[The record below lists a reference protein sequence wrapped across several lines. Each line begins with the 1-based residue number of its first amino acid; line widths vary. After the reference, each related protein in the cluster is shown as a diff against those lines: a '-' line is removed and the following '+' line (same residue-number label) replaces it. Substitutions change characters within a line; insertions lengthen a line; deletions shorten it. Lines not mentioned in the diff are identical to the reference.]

1 MLGMADRAGTVP
13 ALKLDGQQV
22 KTNREIARFLDQ
34 VQPGAADVSRRSRPP
49 AEVEE
54 AERWGDEVFQMV
66 ARRLAFTAALHGR
79 DALVN
84 RADDGRLGP
93 LLWRNADDQAGRG
106 RASSALFIFGVNA
119 QAERELLAGLPDML
133 DRIDG
138 WVEAGVL
145 NGEELNAADFMIA
158 PSLALLTYR
167 RDLRPELERRP
178 LIGLVDRVLP
188 EPSSRLASR
197 RPLVSR
203 HGQRRATSCRRRT
216 AGVLFNP
223 RSYDPADFDE
233 ATRRALL
240 ATIDFFESRGKATLK
255 EHDHERTWYAD
266 FLEFVKRER
275 IFATLL
281 TPAAEAAGDPDKR
294 WDTARISAFSEITGF
309 YGLAY
314 WYTWQVTIL
323 GLGPIW
329 QSDNAAARR
338 RAAELLE
345 DGAIFAFGLS
355 EKEHG
360 ADIYSTD
367 MVLTPDGDG
376 GFTAS
381 GSKYY
386 IGNGNLAGMVSVF
399 GRRADV
405 DGPDG
410 YVFFAADSRH
420 PAYRLVKNVVNSQNY
435 VSEFRLEAYPVGA
448 EDILHTGKDAF
459 YAALNTVN
467 VGKFNLGF
475 ASIGICEHAF
485 YEAITHAD
493 GRVLYGHKVTEF
505 PHVRQLLSDAY
516 VRLVAMKLFS
526 DRAIDY
532 FRSAGAD
539 DRRYL
544 LFNPITKM
552 KVTTEGEKVIDDLW
566 DVIAAKG
573 FEKDTFFE
581 MAARDIRGL
590 PKLEGTVHVNMA
602 LVLKFM
608 ANYLFNPAEYPPV
621 PPRRD
626 AADDEFLFRQGPAKG
641 LGKIQFND
649 WRASYAPF
657 ADVPNVARFMEQAEG
672 LGELLGTAPPSE
684 EQQTRARLPAHPGGA
699 VHARRLRTADP
710 RAGRADRPRRR
721 HDRRDLRRAGARLL
735 ELRRHPARDTPRPP
749 RPSRHGRSV
758 TFASRSATRTGSCGS
773 GTRSSGTRA
782 PTRCSPRLPGRM
794 ADASA
799 G

>member
-1 MLGMADRAGTVP
+1 MASVE
-13 ALKLDGQQV
+13 Q
-22 KTNREIARFLDQ
+22 
-34 VQPGAADVSRRSRPP
+34 RP
-49 AEVEE
+49 
-54 AERWGDEVFQMV
+54 V
-66 ARRLAFTAALHGR
+66 A
-79 DALVN
+79 V
-84 RADDGRLGP
+84 
-93 LLWRNADDQAGRG
+93 
-106 RASSALFIFGVNA
+106 
-119 QAERELLAGLPDML
+119 
-133 DRIDG
+133 
-138 WVEAGVL
+138 
-145 NGEELNAADFMIA
+145 
-158 PSLALLTYR
+158 
-167 RDLRPELERRP
+167 
-178 LIGLVDRVLP
+178 
-188 EPSSRLASR
+188 EPSTSEEGES
-197 RPLVSR
+197 PL
-203 HGQRRATSCRRRT
+203 
-216 AGVLFNP
+216 LFNP

-240 ATIDFFESRGKATLK
+240 ATIDFFESRGKARLK
-255 EHDHERTWYAD
+255 EDDHERTWYAD

-329 QSDNAAARR
+329 QSDNTAARR

-367 MVLTPDGDG
+367 TVLTPAGDG

-410 YVFFAADSRH
+410 YVFFAADSTH
-420 PAYRLVKNVVNSQNY
+420 PAYTLVKNVVNSQNF

-448 EDILHTGKDAF
+448 DDILHTGKDAF

-485 YEAITHAD
+485 YEAITHAH

-526 DRAIDY
+526 DRAVDY
-532 FRSAGAD
+532 FRSAGPD

-552 KVTTEGEKVIDDLW
+552 KVTTEGEKVIDELW

-626 AADDEFLFRQGPAKG
+626 AADDDFLFRQGPAKG

-649 WRASYAPF
+649 WRASYATF

-672 LGELLGTAPPSE
+672 LGALLGTAPPSE
-684 EQQTRARLPAHPGGA
+684 EQQSELGFLLTLGELFTLVVYGQLILEQAGLAELDADTIDAIFAVLVRDFSSYAVTLHAHPSSTEPQQAWALGHIRKPVGDTD
-699 VHARRLRTADP
+699 RFLRVWDQVE
-710 RAGRADRPRRR
+710 R
-721 HDRRDLRRAGARLL
+721 HAGAY
-735 ELRRHPARDTPRPP
+735 EMRP
-749 RPSRHGRSV
+749 
-758 TFASRSATRTGSCGS
+758 
-773 GTRSSGTRA
+773 
-782 PTRCSPRLPGRM
+782 
-794 ADASA
+794 
-799 G
+799 

>member
-1 MLGMADRAGTVP
+1 MTSVEQRPVA
-13 ALKLDGQQV
+13 
-22 KTNREIARFLDQ
+22 
-34 VQPGAADVSRRSRPP
+34 VSS
-49 AEVEE
+49 
-54 AERWGDEVFQMV
+54 
-66 ARRLAFTAALHGR
+66 
-79 DALVN
+79 
-84 RADDGRLGP
+84 
-93 LLWRNADDQAGRG
+93 
-106 RASSALFIFGVNA
+106 
-119 QAERELLAGLPDML
+119 
-133 DRIDG
+133 
-138 WVEAGVL
+138 
-145 NGEELNAADFMIA
+145 
-158 PSLALLTYR
+158 
-167 RDLRPELERRP
+167 
-178 LIGLVDRVLP
+178 
-188 EPSSRLASR
+188 
-197 RPLVSR
+197 
-203 HGQRRATSCRRRT
+203 
-216 AGVLFNP
+216 VLFNP
-223 RSYDPADFDE
+223 RSYEAAEFDE
-233 ATRRALL
+233 ATRQALRS
-240 ATIDFFESRGKATLK
+240 TIEFFESRGKATLK

-266 FLEFVKRER
+266 FLGFVRRER

-281 TPAAEAAGDPDKR
+281 TPAAEGEGDPDKR

-329 QSDNAAARR
+329 QSENAAARR

-367 MVLTPDGDG
+367 MVLTPGGDG
-376 GFTAS
+376 GFSAS
-381 GSKYY
+381 GGKYY
-386 IGNGNLAGMVSVF
+386 IGNGNVAGMVSVF

-405 DGPDG
+405 EGSDG
-410 YVFFAADSRH
+410 YVFFAADSGH
-420 PAYRLVKNVVNSQNY
+420 PAYSLVKNVVNSQNF
-435 VSEFRLEAYPVGA
+435 VSEFRLEDYPVRQ
-448 EDILHTGKDAF
+448 EDVLHTGKDAF

-493 GRVLYGHKVTEF
+493 GRVLYDHKVTEF

-532 FRSAGAD
+532 FRSAGPD

-608 ANYLFNPAEYPPV
+608 ANYLFNPGDYPPV
-621 PPRRD
+621 PQRRD

-641 LGKIQFND
+641 LGRIQFND

-672 LGELLGTAPPSE
+672 LGALLGNAPPSE
-684 EQQTRARLPAHPGGA
+684 EQQRELGFLLTLGELFTLVAYGQLILEQAALTDLDADTIDAIFDVLVRDFSGYAVALHGHSSSTGA
-699 VHARRLRTADP
+699 QQAWAIDHVRKPVADP
-710 RAGRADRPRRR
+710 ERFLRVWEQVERHAGVY
-721 HDRRDLRRAGARLL
+721 
-735 ELRRHPARDTPRPP
+735 EMTP
-749 RPSRHGRSV
+749 
-758 TFASRSATRTGSCGS
+758 
-773 GTRSSGTRA
+773 
-782 PTRCSPRLPGRM
+782 
-794 ADASA
+794 
-799 G
+799 

>member
-1 MLGMADRAGTVP
+1 MASVE
-13 ALKLDGQQV
+13 Q
-22 KTNREIARFLDQ
+22 
-34 VQPGAADVSRRSRPP
+34 RSRP
-49 AEVEE
+49 
-54 AERWGDEVFQMV
+54 
-66 ARRLAFTAALHGR
+66 
-79 DALVN
+79 
-84 RADDGRLGP
+84 
-93 LLWRNADDQAGRG
+93 
-106 RASSALFIFGVNA
+106 A
-119 QAERELLAGLPDML
+119 Q
-133 DRIDG
+133 
-138 WVEAGVL
+138 
-145 NGEELNAADFMIA
+145 
-158 PSLALLTYR
+158 
-167 RDLRPELERRP
+167 
-178 LIGLVDRVLP
+178 
-188 EPSSRLASR
+188 
-197 RPLVSR
+197 
-203 HGQRRATSCRRRT
+203 
-216 AGVLFNP
+216 LFNP
-223 RSYDPADFDE
+223 RGYDPADFDD
-233 ATRRALL
+233 ATRRALT

-281 TPAAEAAGDPDKR
+281 TPAREAAGDPDKR
-294 WDTARISAFSEITGF
+294 WDTARIAAFSEITGF

-329 QSDNAAARR
+329 QSENAAARR
-338 RAAELLE
+338 RAAALLE

-367 MVLTPDGDG
+367 MVLTPTADG
-376 GFTAS
+376 GFTAT

-399 GRRADV
+399 GRCADV
-405 DGPDG
+405 EGPDG
-410 YVFFAADSRH
+410 YVFFAADSAH

-435 VSEFRLEAYPVGA
+435 VSEFRLEDYPVRG
-448 EDILHTGKDAF
+448 EDILHTGKAAF
-459 YAALNTVN
+459 HAALNTVN

-516 VRLVAMKLFS
+516 ARLVAMKLFS

-532 FRSAGAD
+532 FRTAGPE

-552 KVTTEGEKVIDDLW
+552 KVTTEGERVIDDLW

-621 PPRRD
+621 PTRRD
-626 AADDEFLFRQGPAKG
+626 AADDEFLFRQGPSRG
-641 LGKIQFND
+641 LGKIQFTD
-649 WRASYAPF
+649 WRAAYAPF
-657 ADVPNVARFMEQAEG
+657 ADVPNVARFIEQAEG
-672 LGELLGTAPPSE
+672 LAALLTGAPPSE
-684 EQQTRARLPAHPGGA
+684 EQQRELGFLLTLGELFTLVPYGQLILEQAALTGVGTDVVDAIFDVLVRDFSGYAVTLHGHSSSTEPQQAWALDHVRKPVTDPDRFARVWETVEGN
-699 VHARRLRTADP
+699 
-710 RAGRADRPRRR
+710 
-721 HDRRDLRRAGARLL
+721 AGAY
-735 ELRRHPARDTPRPP
+735 EMQP
-749 RPSRHGRSV
+749 
-758 TFASRSATRTGSCGS
+758 
-773 GTRSSGTRA
+773 
-782 PTRCSPRLPGRM
+782 
-794 ADASA
+794 
-799 G
+799 